1 MFRTLYPTTKYTFFS
16 RAHGKFPR
24 IYHILGCKASLNT
37 FKRIEVV
44 QNILSDHSKIKL
56 EINNRMKSGKST
68 NICKLNNTFLS
79 NPWVKEIIRVQKYF
93 ELSENKTT
101 YQNL

>member
-1 MFRTLYPTTKYTFFS
+1 M
-16 RAHGKFPR
+16 
-24 IYHILGCKASLNT
+24 
-37 FKRIEVV
+37 IEVI
-44 QNILSDHSKIKL
+44 QNVFSDHSKIKL

-68 NICKLNNTFLS
+68 NIYKLNNTFLS
-79 NPWVKEIIRVQKYF
+79 NPWVKEIIRRVQEYF

>member
-1 MFRTLYPTTKYTFFS
+1 M
-16 RAHGKFPR
+16 
-24 IYHILGCKASLNT
+24 
-37 FKRIEVV
+37 IEVI
-44 QNILSDHSKIKL
+44 QNVFSDHSKIKL

-68 NICKLNNTFLS
+68 NIYKLNNTFLS
-79 NPWVKEIIRVQKYF
+79 NPWVKEIIRRVQKYF